1 LSEIINHLI
10 TSAEFRESPNH
21 SERLTESEITL
32 MVIHNISLPPGRFGG
47 SHISNFFQNK
57 LDVSADKYFEEIKD
71 LKVSSHLLINR
82 QGEVIQFVPFNKKAW
97 HAGISLFLGQQNC
110 NEFSIGIEMEG
121 TDSVDYTNEQYESLK
136 EVTLSLMKTYPK
148 IIPDNIV
155 GHSDI
160 APGRKT
166 DPGKSFNWTRYKSDL
181 VT

>member
-1 LSEIINHLI
+1 
-10 TSAEFRESPNH
+10 
-21 SERLTESEITL
+21 
-32 MVIHNISLPPGRFGG
+32 
-47 SHISNFFQNK
+47 
-57 LDVSADKYFEEIKD
+57 
-71 LKVSSHLLINR
+71 
-82 QGEVIQFVPFNKKAW
+82 
-97 HAGISLFLGQQNC
+97 
-110 NEFSIGIEMEG
+110 MEG

-136 EVTLSLMKTYPK
+136 EVTLSLMKTYHK